1 MKGLILVA
9 TAICLL
15 AACKGGKHELSEG
28 QMKQIM
34 WDLSRG
40 EAFHTYFLVR
50 DSARNAD
57 SAAMAVYAKILAF
70 HKVSADDFFYTLD
83 IYRNDPKR
91 YRILMDSVNAYGSKQ
106 REILFA
112 PEETAA
118 DTSAPKVRKQ
128 IRSANELSVY

>member
-1 MKGLILVA
+1 MRQLIQYVMLIFGTACLLVA
-9 TAICLL
+9 CNS
-15 AACKGGKHELSEG
+15 GKHELNEE
-28 QMKQIM
+28 QMKKLM

-40 EAFHTYFLVR
+40 EAFHTYYLVR

-57 SAAMAVYAKILAF
+57 SAALAVYAKILAF

-91 YRILMDSVNAYGSKQ
+91 YRVLMDSVNAYGSKQ

-112 PEETAA
+112 PEETTA

-128 IRSANELSVY
+128 IRSANE

>member
-1 MKGLILVA
+1 MRHAVKGMALV
-9 TAICLL
+9 ICAAWLL
-15 AACKGGKHELSEG
+15 AACGNSKHELSEE
-28 QMKQIM
+28 QMKHVM

-40 EAFHTYFLVR
+40 EAFHTYYLVR

-91 YRILMDSVNAYGSKQ
+91 FRILMDSVNAYGSKQ
-106 REILFA
+106 REMLFV
-112 PEETAA
+112 PETTAA
-118 DTSAPKVRKQ
+118 DTAAPKAPKQ
-128 IRSANELSVY
+128 IRSANE